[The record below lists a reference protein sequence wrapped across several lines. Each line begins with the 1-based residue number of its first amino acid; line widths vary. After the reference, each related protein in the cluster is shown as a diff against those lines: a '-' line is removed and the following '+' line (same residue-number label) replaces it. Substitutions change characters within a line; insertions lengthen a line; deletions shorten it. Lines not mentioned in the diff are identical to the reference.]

1 MKVITINPT
10 SIKDIRK
17 AMRSLES
24 WHETL
29 LINGICQIIKTGN
42 TGYSKGP
49 TPENDDS
56 NPYTDYS
63 AWSYCLKEK
72 WILDDLKQYHG
83 IA

>member
-1 MKVITINPT
+1 MKTITIEPA

-17 AMRSLES
+17 AMRSLEN

-29 LINGICQIIKTGN
+29 LINGVCQIVKTGR
-42 TGYSKGP
+42 TGYATGP

-56 NPYTDYS
+56 DPIIDYS
-63 AWSYCLKEK
+63 AWSYCQKEK
-72 WILDDLKQYHG
+72 WILDDLKRYHG